1 MAEFTRIK
9 NILDQHYSLGEL
21 VDVQSNYRG
30 YINESYEIKTLQKGR
45 ETRYLLRWF
54 HPDTSKEAIKFEL
67 ELYNEL
73 QKRNFELTPGVIQ
86 TKDNSYYAELT
97 DYLEGGI
104 RPAFVTIF
112 TFLPGEDKYEWNGRF
127 CTEREIADAAQVL
140 ALYHQAIHGWSYD
153 DEPKEPSII
162 ELMAEYQNKWEKY
175 SLNPDQTEFGRFFS
189 DNFEFLSNILDRLQR
204 SLTPDFYNQMPKL
217 VIHGDF
223 HPGNMKFQAEK
234 VMGLFDPDWSRTE
247 TRCFDIALAANYF
260 CTSWEEGS
268 SGEMSLELLEVFL
281 RGYQDK
287 MSGLV
292 ADPGRLNNLELRFLP
307 QMIQAG
313 NLYLIDWTLDSFY
326 QTDSPVE
333 EYLGYLKHMVHL
345 SEWIEENAIIF
356 IETTSGFKE

>member
-1 MAEFTRIK
+1 MAEFTLIK
-9 NILDQHYSLGEL
+9 KILDQHYSPGEL
-21 VDVQSNYRG
+21 VDIQRNYRG
-30 YINESYEIKTLQKGR
+30 YINESYEIKTLQKSR
-45 ETRYLLRWF
+45 ETRYLLRRF
-54 HPDTSKEAIKFEL
+54 HPDTSGEAIKFEL
-67 ELYNEL
+67 ELYAEL

-97 DYLEGGI
+97 DYPEGGI

-140 ALYHQAIHGWSYD
+140 ALYHQAIHGWSCD

-162 ELMAEYQNKWEKY
+162 ELMAKYQNKWEEY
-175 SLNPDQTEFGRFFS
+175 SLNSGQTEFGRFFS
-189 DNFEFLSNILDRLQR
+189 ANFEFLSSILDRLQR

-234 VMGLFDPDWSRTE
+234 VVGLFDPDWSRTE

-260 CTSWEEGS
+260 CTSWEEGI
-268 SGEMSLELLEVFL
+268 SGEMSFERLDIFL

-287 MSGLV
+287 MGDLG
-292 ADPGRLNNLELRFLP
+292 ADPGRLNDLELRFLP

-313 NLYLIDWTLDSFY
+313 NLYLIDWTLDSF
-326 QTDSPVE
+326 
-333 EYLGYLKHMVHL
+333 H
-345 SEWIEENAIIF
+345 
-356 IETTSGFKE
+356 